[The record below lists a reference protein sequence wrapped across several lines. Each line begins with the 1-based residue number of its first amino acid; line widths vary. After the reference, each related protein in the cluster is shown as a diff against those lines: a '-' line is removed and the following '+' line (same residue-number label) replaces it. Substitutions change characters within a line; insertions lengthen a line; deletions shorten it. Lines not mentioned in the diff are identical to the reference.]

1 VRPGRRRLWRAG
13 CMRWALVSV
22 GWPGGRRAGVDSPP
36 MSPGRPRNEGRS
48 SSPAGTA
55 PSGRWRKASN
65 LPNHGRTV
73 FNSLLLVWH
82 VNITFFGTGFALFQI
97 LRFFACHRPEIGSL
111 ADTINPTSFPLAR
124 NLSCFGG
131 SPWFFFLFSCFL
143 LPFFLFFSFLRKGF

>member
-1 VRPGRRRLWRAG
+1 MLGAGSFVPVTVTRLTIGLARPGPGAYPMASAMHGNSTRSLG
-13 CMRWALVSV
+13 CI
-22 GWPGGRRAGVDSPP
+22 PC
-36 MSPGRPRNEGRS
+36 
-48 SSPAGTA
+48 
-55 PSGRWRKASN
+55 RKAR
-65 LPNHGRTV
+65 LNHGRTV